1 MPSMIGPH
9 YMDKIYKCREVSE
22 IDIFDNTASKMRI
35 DWDYKN
41 ERILVRTEKGW
52 TFLDSDLTVGQVIKN
67 IGYDSHF
74 IQVIW
79 SRADKLTNVLDTSV
93 KNSSLSI
100 IRIYKKNLKHYLD
113 FL

>member
-1 MPSMIGPH
+1 MIGSH
-9 YMDKIYKCREVSE
+9 YMDKIYNCREVSE
-22 IDIFDNTASKMRI
+22 IDVFDNKLSKMRI

-41 ERILVRTEKGW
+41 ERILVRTQNGW
-52 TFLDSDLTVGQVIKN
+52 TFLDSNLTVGQVIKN

-100 IRIYKKNLKHYLD
+100 IRLYKKN
-113 FL
+113 